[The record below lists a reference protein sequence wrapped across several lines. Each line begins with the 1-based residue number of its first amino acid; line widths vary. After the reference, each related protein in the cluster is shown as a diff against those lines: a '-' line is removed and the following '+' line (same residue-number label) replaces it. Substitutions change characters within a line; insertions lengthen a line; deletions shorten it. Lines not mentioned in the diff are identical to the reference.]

1 MGIKYGL
8 KRLAKKAAEAAKKVA
23 ETRARRAAK
32 GVFKGVL
39 LTCAFVSF
47 NLMSSSFVYAHCKTY
62 HPHHCIGKVA
72 SGAQNLASGAKNLG
86 KKIVGRTNK
95 SAKAVWKN
103 RAKPYQIID
112 KTMPSPIPFAEYII
126 RNPDEII
133 KLVKDPTG
141 IVGAPLAGIIADSRN
156 KVLRGGT
163 RPLPMEVRPY
173 FEGKFKEKLLNS
185 VRYTTGNS
193 IFNGIAP
200 KISLSTQASA
210 ITLINVIVFKKS
222 TGRGSPEDINTWAHE
237 LFHVQ
242 QYERMGLLSFAKT
255 LTVWG
260 YKNKKSPIE
269 KPAYEYASDFSGM
282 ISFTKKCYNST
293 SNVTACWTREF
304 SEERPG
310 NMRCGR
316 NMAVAGLWCSGK
328 YCDNKSLYCKRLPP
342 NTRAVK
348 TTSNSKWISEE
359 KPNASFRVD
368 QSRGGKL
375 VSGLKCK
382 GKYCDNIS
390 GYTVNTN
397 LAKTGQWKWLPFFSE
412 EHGGKVCG
420 ENQYVTGIGC
430 KGSYCDNI
438 SLHCSSVK

>member
-1 MGIKYGL
+1 MGINYGL
-8 KRLAKKAAEAAKKVA
+8 NRPAKKGGRSGGKAAES
-23 ETRARRAAK
+23 RARRAAK

-39 LTCAFVSF
+39 LTFAFVSF
-47 NLMSSSFVYAHCKTY
+47 NLMSSSVVYAHCKAY
-62 HPHHCIGKVA
+62 HPQHCLGKV
-72 SGAQNLASGAKNLG
+72 ASGAKNLG
-86 KKIVGRTNK
+86 KKIVGRTKK

-112 KTMPSPIPFAEYII
+112 KTIPSPIPFAVYVL

-133 KLVKDPTG
+133 KLARNPTN

-156 KVLRGGT
+156 KVLKRGT
-163 RPLPMEVRPY
+163 RPLPIEVRPY
-173 FEGKFKEKLLNS
+173 FEGKFSKRLLNS

-200 KISLSTQASA
+200 KISLSTQAVA
-210 ITLINVIVFKKS
+210 VTLMNVIVFKKS
-222 TGRGSPEDINTWAHE
+222 TGRTSPESIKTWAHE
-237 LFHVQ
+237 LYHVR
-242 QYERMGLLSFAKT
+242 QYERMGLLKFAKT
-255 LTVWG
+255 LTVYG
-260 YKNKKSPIE
+260 YKNTKSPIE
-269 KPAYEYASDFSGM
+269 KPAYKFDTAFSGM
-282 ISFTKKCYNST
+282 ISFTKKCNKSS

-310 NMRCGR
+310 KMRCGR

-342 NTRAVK
+342 NRRAGK

-368 QSRGGKL
+368 RGKGGKL

-390 GYTVNTN
+390 AYTVNTN
-397 LAKTGQWKWLPFFSE
+397 LVKTGQWKWLPFFSE
-412 EHGGKVCG
+412 EQGGKICG
-420 ENQYVTGIGC
+420 KNQYVTGVGC

-438 SLHCSSVK
+438 SLLCSSVR